1 MTVGRR
7 GMFVGLLAVLVRRSG
22 VLLGFFML
30 AELVVMLRLMMM
42 MRCGVVV
49 RGRRMMMFSRWMLR

>member
-1 MTVGRR
+1 
-7 GMFVGLLAVLVRRSG
+7 MFVGLLAVLVRRSG

>member
-1 MTVGRR
+1 MTVGSR

-22 VLLGFFML
+22 VFLSLFML
-30 AELVVMLRLMMM
+30 AELMVVLRLMMM

-49 RGRRMMMFSRWMLR
+49 RGR

>member
-1 MTVGRR
+1 MTVGSR

-22 VLLGFFML
+22 VLFGFFML

>member
-1 MTVGRR
+1 MTVGSR
-7 GMFVGLLAVLVRRSG
+7 GMFVRLLAVLVRGSG
-22 VLLGFFML
+22 VFLSLFML
-30 AELVVMLRLMMM
+30 AELMVVLRLMMM

>member
-1 MTVGRR
+1 
-7 GMFVGLLAVLVRRSG
+7 MFVGLLAVLVRRSG
-22 VLLGFFML
+22 VLFGFFML